1 MASLLHKFRIEF
13 ASVEIVVGLD
23 GDPSPERYILGT
35 LDTVI
40 NVYFSFMYSM
50 FNVLQIQFIKTI
62 STVECTIVTYTNTE
76 QKKFHALRKFI
87 LTPESEH
94 RLELPV

>member
-1 MASLLHKFRIEF
+1 MGQEKVRMASLLHKFRIEF

-35 LDTVI
+35 GILSLDTVI

-50 FNVLQIQFIKTI
+50 FNVLHFQSIKTI
-62 STVECTIVTYTNTE
+62 
-76 QKKFHALRKFI
+76 
-87 LTPESEH
+87 
-94 RLELPV
+94 

>member
-1 MASLLHKFRIEF
+1 MQSPNCGNLFIICTNYQEMGQEKVRMASLLHKFRIEF

-40 NVYFSFMYSM
+40 NVYLSFIYSM
-50 FNVLQIQFIKTI
+50 FNVLHFQFIKTI
-62 STVECTIVTYTNTE
+62 
-76 QKKFHALRKFI
+76 
-87 LTPESEH
+87 
-94 RLELPV
+94 